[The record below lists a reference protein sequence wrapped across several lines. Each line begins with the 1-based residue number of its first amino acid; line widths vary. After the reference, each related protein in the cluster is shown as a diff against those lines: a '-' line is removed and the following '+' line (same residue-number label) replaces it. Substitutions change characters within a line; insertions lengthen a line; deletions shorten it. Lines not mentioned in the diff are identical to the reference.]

1 MMNLLKLITAEAIN
15 FTLLDLIIFLIA
27 SPILAFFISNQWI
40 VIFIIFLCFLGST
53 ILEVVVNKND

>member
-1 MMNLLKLITAEAIN
+1 MNLLKLITAEAIN